1 MKNNNIDEYVEDDID
16 ISVLIRALLD
26 GKWVIASL
34 TGIAS
39 VLVVWYSLSLPN
51 IYTGKA
57 LLVAVSAQD
66 SVSSSVQELSGLA
79 SLAGI
84 SISDS
89 SDTSAVAL
97 EKINTLSFFEEKIL
111 PQISLPNLFAVKSWD
126 PKSNTIIYD
135 TEIYDASNN
144 IWVREVELP
153 KTPEP
158 SSQESHRSFEDHLSV
173 YQDPKTSFISISID
187 HQSPFIAKK
196 WADLVVNEINS
207 YFREK
212 DRLEANFAVNY
223 LNNEI
228 YNTRLS
234 EVKEVIAAVLAQQ
247 IQQLTLIEANINYVF
262 DYIDPPVVMEKKSSP
277 RRAMICIIGALLG
290 GFIGSII
297 ALIRFFKP
305 LRLDK

>member
-26 GKWVIASL
+26 GKWIIASL

-277 RRAMICIIGALLG
+277 RRAMICIIGAILG

-305 LRLDK
+305 LRFDK

>member
-1 MKNNNIDEYVEDDID
+1 MKNNNIDDYVEDDID
-16 ISVLIRALLD
+16 ISVLIRALLE
-26 GKWVIASL
+26 GKWIIAVITGLAS
-34 TGIAS
+34 IF
-39 VLVVWYSLSLPN
+39 VVWYSLSLPN

-57 LLVAVSAQD
+57 LLVPVSAQD

-89 SDTSAVAL
+89 ADTSAVAL

-111 PQISLPNLFAVKSWD
+111 PQISLPNLVAVESWD
-126 PKSNTIIYD
+126 PKSNTITYD
-135 TEIYDASNN
+135 QSVYDSSNQ
-144 IWVREVELP
+144 IWVREVEFP
-153 KTPEP
+153 KTPKP
-158 SSQESHRSFEDHLSV
+158 SPQESFRSFVDHLSV
-173 YQDPKTSFISISID
+173 YKDPKTGFISISID

-196 WADLVVNEINS
+196 WADLVVDEINS

-212 DRLEANFAVNY
+212 DRLAANFAVNY

-290 GFIGSII
+290 GFIGALI

-305 LRLDK
+305 LNLDK

>member
-26 GKWVIASL
+26 GKWIIASL

-89 SDTSAVAL
+89 SDTSTVAL
-97 EKINTLSFFEEKIL
+97 EKIKTLSFFEEKIL

-305 LRLDK
+305 LRFDK

>member
-26 GKWVIASL
+26 GKWIIASL

-39 VLVVWYSLSLPN
+39 VLVVLYSLSLPN

-297 ALIRFFKP
+297 ALIRFFKQ

>member
-1 MKNNNIDEYVEDDID
+1 MKNNTDEYIEDDID

-26 GKWVIASL
+26 GKWIIASI

-39 VLVVWYSLSLPN
+39 VLVVLYSLSLPN

-57 LLVAVSAQD
+57 LLVAVSAKD
-66 SVSSSVQELSGLA
+66 TVSNSVQELSGLA

-111 PQISLPNLFAVKSWD
+111 PQISLPNLAAVKSWD

-135 TEIYDASNN
+135 ANIYDASKE
-144 IWVREVELP
+144 IWVREVKFPQTP
-153 KTPEP
+153 KP
-158 SSQESHRSFEDHLSV
+158 SPQESYILFMDHLNV
-173 YQDPKTSFISISID
+173 YKDPKTSFISISID
-187 HQSPFIAKK
+187 HQSPFIAKR
-196 WADLVVNEINS
+196 WADLVVDEINA

-212 DRLEANFAVNY
+212 DRLAANFAVNY

-228 YNTRLS
+228 YKTRLS

-262 DYIDPPVVMEKKSSP
+262 DYIDHPVVMEKKSKP

-290 GFIGSII
+290 GFIGSLI

-305 LRLDK
+305 IRFEK

>member
-26 GKWVIASL
+26 GKWIIASL

-135 TEIYDASNN
+135 TEIYDASKE
-144 IWVREVELP
+144 IWVREVEFP

-173 YQDPKTSFISISID
+173 YKDPKTSFITISID
-187 HQSPFIAKK
+187 HQSPFIAKR
-196 WADLVVNEINS
+196 WADLVVNEINA

-277 RRAMICIIGALLG
+277 RRAMICIIGAILG

-305 LRLDK
+305 LRFDK

>member
-26 GKWVIASL
+26 GKWIIASL

-39 VLVVWYSLSLPN
+39 VLVVWFSLSLPN

>member
-26 GKWVIASL
+26 GKWIIASL

-97 EKINTLSFFEEKIL
+97 EKIKTLSFFEEKIL

>member
-26 GKWVIASL
+26 GKWIIASL

-196 WADLVVNEINS
+196 WADLVVNEINA

>member
-26 GKWVIASL
+26 GKWIIASL

-135 TEIYDASNN
+135 KEIYDASNN
-144 IWVREVELP
+144 IWVREVVFP
-153 KTPEP
+153 RTPEP
-158 SSQESHRSFEDHLSV
+158 SSQESHILFEDHLSV

-187 HQSPFIAKK
+187 HQSPFIAKR
-196 WADLVVNEINS
+196 WADLVVNEINA

-277 RRAMICIIGALLG
+277 RRAMICIIGAILG

-305 LRLDK
+305 LRFDE

>member
-26 GKWVIASL
+26 GKWIIASL

-305 LRLDK
+305 LRFDK

>member
-1 MKNNNIDEYVEDDID
+1 
-16 ISVLIRALLD
+16 
-26 GKWVIASL
+26 
-34 TGIAS
+34 
-39 VLVVWYSLSLPN
+39 
-51 IYTGKA
+51 
-57 LLVAVSAQD
+57 
-66 SVSSSVQELSGLA
+66 
-79 SLAGI
+79 
-84 SISDS
+84 
-89 SDTSAVAL
+89 
-97 EKINTLSFFEEKIL
+97 
-111 PQISLPNLFAVKSWD
+111 
-126 PKSNTIIYD
+126 
-135 TEIYDASNN
+135 
-144 IWVREVELP
+144 VELP

-196 WADLVVNEINS
+196 WADLVVNEINA

>member
-26 GKWVIASL
+26 GKWIIASL